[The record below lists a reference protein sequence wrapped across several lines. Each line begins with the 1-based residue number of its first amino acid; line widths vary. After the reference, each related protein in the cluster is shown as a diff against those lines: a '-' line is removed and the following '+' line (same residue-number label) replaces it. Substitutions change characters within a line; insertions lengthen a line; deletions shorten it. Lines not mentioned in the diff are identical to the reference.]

1 MKNYDKYLGRAQ
13 NVGLKTHFKTA
24 IGLGF
29 FFFGLYGYFAYAF
42 YIGSIL
48 VEKKVTNTS
57 NGSEPYSSGDIMSC
71 FFGVVF
77 GLFSLGGAQPNLKAV
92 VEGRV
97 AGKLAYDIIN
107 RKPKI
112 EIDDPEGKKLENLK
126 GRIEFKDVTFAY
138 PTRIE

>member
-1 MKNYDKYLGRAQ
+1 
-13 NVGLKTHFKTA
+13 
-24 IGLGF
+24 
-29 FFFGLYGYFAYAF
+29 
-42 YIGSIL
+42 
-48 VEKKVTNTS
+48 
-57 NGSEPYSSGDIMSC
+57 MSC

-77 GLFSLGGAQPNLKAV
+77 GLFSLGAAQPNLKAV

-138 PTRIE
+138 PTRSE